1 MAYRFKTR
9 STTPTEI
16 RLTDAAIA
24 LLLAEGAIG
33 DFPDAANVLTIDT
46 TNGVAGTFD
55 ESARNTDPGVANVES
70 GVSYKIQ
77 NIDKVGEYVIPPET
91 PHFIFNETT
100 VLSRG
105 S

>member
-16 RLTDAAIA
+16 RLTAGACA
-24 LLLAEGAIG
+24 HLFAEQQAK
-33 DFPDAANVLTIDT
+33 N
-46 TNGVAGTFD
+46 
-55 ESARNTDPGVANVES
+55 SDPGVEHVES